1 MPRKIKVL
9 WIGCILIVFFSFVF
23 FSIQGNIKAHRGKEE
38 ARVKQEFRIKNKKIA
53 MKEVDRGLT
62 FKVDPIKE
70 IKELNALGKYED
82 AVRYAE
88 GVATLN
94 PNQSRIYTWWGVSL
108 VKFGK
113 REEAIEKFMKSSSL
127 DPNYSK
133 TYLYWGLTLAMDG
146 KPKAAIKKYE
156 KVIELEPENS
166 NAYAYWGAALAKLDD
181 HSGAIEKLEDALKIM
196 PNNSNVFSHLIGA
209 LVSQKKYTE
218 AWEVVKKA
226 RKARVAISSKLLVK
240 LSDILLEPAL

>member
-9 WIGCILIVFFSFVF
+9 WVGCILIVFFSFVY

-38 ARVKQEFRIKNKKIA
+38 ARVKQEFRIKNKKLPA
-53 MKEVDRGLT
+53 KEIDSGQT

-94 PNQSRIYTWWGVSL
+94 PNQAKIYTWWGVSL

-113 REEAIEKFMKSSSL
+113 REEAIDKFVKSASL
-127 DPNYSK
+127 DANYSK
-133 TYLYWGLTLAMDG
+133 TYLYWGLTLAMDR
-146 KPKAAIKKYE
+146 KPRAAIKKYE

-166 NAYAYWGAALAKLDD
+166 NAYAYWGAALEQLGN
-181 HSGAIEKLEDALKIM
+181 HSGATEKLEHALEIM
-196 PNNSNVFSHLIGA
+196 PNNSNVFSTLIDA
-209 LVSQKKYTE
+209 LVNQKKYNE

-226 RKARVAISSKLLVK
+226 RKARVAISSKLLSK
-240 LSDILLEPAL
+240 LAELFPEPTL